1 MGGTPPYSSAPGR
14 QPENIVLHYVIMT
27 CVLTAAALASPQAE
41 LEVDYARS
49 HIVVKAKKA
58 GLLRF
63 LGHEHGVVP
72 GAWSASVVFDEQ
84 DLEASAISVEVSAR
98 ELLIDTS
105 AARALAGVDPDGP
118 SDAEVADIR
127 ATMLSDEQLDAE
139 QFPLIRFE
147 SSRLR
152 RRGDGMLRLEGAL
165 TLHGILREIVFLE
178 NVELSV
184 LTQHR
189 TVAPYGSHGGR
200 AGLTGNQRVIRA
212 SGEIVEL
219 RSIDGCKVLCG
230 DRLII
235 ETPGGGGWGEP
246 TT

>member
-1 MGGTPPYSSAPGR
+1 M
-14 QPENIVLHYVIMT
+14 LHYVIMT

-98 ELLIDTS
+98 ELLIDT
-105 AARALAGVDPDGP
+105 AEARALAGVDPDGP

-127 ATMLSDEQLDAE
+127 ATMLSDQQLDAE

-152 RRGDGMLRLEGAL
+152 RRGDGRLRLDGEL
-165 TLHGILREIVFLE
+165 TIHGILREVEIEADLE
-178 NVELSV
+178 SRDGGYV
-184 LTQHR
+184 LR
-189 TVAPYGSHGGR
+189 GGFEIKLRDFGIEPVSIGGVVKVAND
-200 AGLTGNQRVIRA
+200 L
-212 SGEIVEL
+212 EIKFEIYAAPAA
-219 RSIDGCKVLCG
+219 R
-230 DRLII
+230 
-235 ETPGGGGWGEP
+235 
-246 TT
+246 